1 MNMLI
6 ILLLAQYQ
14 WIETTQNDF
23 KDGIYEKNLFAS
35 RRNNGCVEY
44 LPRFDLD
51 NNGYVDLFI
60 AARLNECHYI
70 YWGEST
76 GYNTGNYTIYPT
88 SGTAGNCDAAD
99 VDFDGYPDFLVVPL
113 QNECIFVFHGTP
125 SGPNPS
131 GPITLSVPSAWNE
144 SGMFADFNKD
154 GYIDIVIG
162 NRYTNQASIF
172 WGSASG
178 YSNSNSTELPTQSG
192 QHNVEVADFNKD
204 NWLDILFVNDNATY
218 NFIYWGSVSGYSPSN
233 YQTLNN
239 VGIGHGSSVAD
250 LNSDGY
256 LDLVFT
262 TRNTNAACIYY
273 GSPSG
278 YSNYVVVNPGQGN
291 GSGYG
296 GSSVADLNGDGYLDI
311 VFFAVGNPVIYWGS
325 GSGYSDSNRFMIP
338 IQVWTSAGFVCDLN
352 GDGYLDILLGNWGW
366 DGITHIV
373 WGPNFT
379 TSQSLAADYDHHG
392 MFREIGN
399 VYNRKYYEDY
409 ISSVFDAGEE
419 VAWGIVDWDDSLPPG
434 SSISFFVRSG
444 NTPNPNNSWSG
455 WDSLG
460 KGEDI
465 PDSLNSRYL
474 QYRARLK
481 YTNPAYLPYLYEVR
495 IGYGPAVR
503 LILEPNQADS
513 TLPSVRI
520 DYPIRVINIGIGLD
534 TVDLVYQHTTNW
546 QIDLFDSTGNNPL
559 VDHNN
564 NSIPDVII
572 NINDTVPIVLGVTP
586 PSNAQGGEV
595 DSLRL
600 IGNSNI
606 NPALMDTVFITT
618 KIRRVVAILVEP
630 DQVGYTVAGVPK
642 SYDLWVYNQGTN
654 RDTVDLYYNHNRPW
668 GVVLLDSL
676 GMPLAD
682 HNNNGLVDLWVN
694 NSDSVRFRLFIYSPD
709 TASAGV
715 ADTLI
720 LTGRSSLNP
729 AITDNARIIT
739 IIEGMGAIIIFPD
752 QQLTGLPGNWVDFPL
767 FCRNNQTFIDTIDLR
782 YVDRLGYS
790 YQLLDSLNNQ
800 LVDHNNNGLV
810 DLPGIGGSGAQ
821 VGFSLRVL
829 IPANTPSGVRDTI
842 IVYGYSGRDT
852 LIRDSSI
859 CVLIAG
865 TIAQVDIEPSRSDS
879 AYSGD
884 SVDYLLWVSN
894 FGNAVDV
901 IDLRVIGADFSYI
914 LRDLSGNLLT
924 DTDGDGVVDLG
935 SMSGFGGC
943 ESLLVRVRIPQTNP
957 DVVDTVIVRACSSN
971 NISVYD
977 DVVIVTKSL
986 GGVWGL
992 VIEPDHTN
1000 QVEVGKSVTYPLRAI
1015 LQASL
1020 SDYVNIIGGGVM
1032 SGWQVEI
1039 LDKDGSALADNNQD
1053 GIIDLNLVSPGIPR
1067 DFAVRVSAPD
1077 RFDFSGVLDTL
1088 IYFDLVVY
1096 GVCSRNEGIRD
1107 SALIRTILVPPFEVH
1122 NFRNPFRER
1131 TQFMFSLP
1139 KSGRVNL
1146 EVYTRAGELVRRLIT
1161 NRHYDFGIHYYPWD
1175 GKNDSGQRLAPGV
1188 YIYVFDFYADDG
1200 EHKTVKKKAVIIK

>member
-1 MNMLI
+1 
-6 ILLLAQYQ
+6 
-14 WIETTQNDF
+14 
-23 KDGIYEKNLFAS
+23 
-35 RRNNGCVEY
+35 
-44 LPRFDLD
+44 
-51 NNGYVDLFI
+51 
-60 AARLNECHYI
+60 
-70 YWGEST
+70 
-76 GYNTGNYTIYPT
+76 
-88 SGTAGNCDAAD
+88 
-99 VDFDGYPDFLVVPL
+99 
-113 QNECIFVFHGTP
+113 
-125 SGPNPS
+125 
-131 GPITLSVPSAWNE
+131 
-144 SGMFADFNKD
+144 
-154 GYIDIVIG
+154 
-162 NRYTNQASIF
+162 
-172 WGSASG
+172 
-178 YSNSNSTELPTQSG
+178 
-192 QHNVEVADFNKD
+192 
-204 NWLDILFVNDNATY
+204 
-218 NFIYWGSVSGYSPSN
+218 
-233 YQTLNN
+233 
-239 VGIGHGSSVAD
+239 
-250 LNSDGY
+250 
-256 LDLVFT
+256 
-262 TRNTNAACIYY
+262 
-273 GSPSG
+273 
-278 YSNYVVVNPGQGN
+278 
-291 GSGYG
+291 
-296 GSSVADLNGDGYLDI
+296 
-311 VFFAVGNPVIYWGS
+311 
-325 GSGYSDSNRFMIP
+325 
-338 IQVWTSAGFVCDLN
+338 
-352 GDGYLDILLGNWGW
+352 
-366 DGITHIV
+366 
-373 WGPNFT
+373 
-379 TSQSLAADYDHHG
+379 
-392 MFREIGN
+392 
-399 VYNRKYYEDY
+399 
-409 ISSVFDAGEE
+409 
-419 VAWGIVDWDDSLPPG
+419 
-434 SSISFFVRSG
+434 
-444 NTPNPNNSWSG
+444 NNSWSG

-901 IDLRVIGADFSYI
+901 IDLRVIGADFSYT

-1053 GIIDLNLVSPGIPR
+1053 GIIDLNLVSPGI
-1067 DFAVRVSAPD
+1067 
-1077 RFDFSGVLDTL
+1077 
-1088 IYFDLVVY
+1088 
-1096 GVCSRNEGIRD
+1096 
-1107 SALIRTILVPPFEVH
+1107 
-1122 NFRNPFRER
+1122 
-1131 TQFMFSLP
+1131 
-1139 KSGRVNL
+1139 
-1146 EVYTRAGELVRRLIT
+1146 
-1161 NRHYDFGIHYYPWD
+1161 
-1175 GKNDSGQRLAPGV
+1175 
-1188 YIYVFDFYADDG
+1188 
-1200 EHKTVKKKAVIIK
+1200 